1 MSAQHSA
8 SVRRPAVSDEELLA
22 MKPLKQRKKATFD
35 APTPSNFCHICSRTP
50 SRGIRLAICSGL
62 QLGQCRKVVCERCFS
77 DHALGCSFDEAKATF
92 KDWKCAHCSGS
103 CPERAQCRTYQ
114 TVNKKLRLQRLRQA
128 AETPSVPEGQQENVI
143 LSSIVTYGQSKR
155 PKTSG
160 SPAVSLSPSG
170 KKVSFRGSRAPNNI
184 SHVNTTQ
191 VSPSSVGHALGGG
204 GSVTL
209 VGNVNAASVI
219 AALKQNAARS
229 TAPTSSSLRVIS
241 CHLCHRQS
249 SASDATCFKACSANQ
264 KTSCIEIVC
273 DVCCR
278 ADESVRAS
286 LSEAAKR
293 NTHWNCPHCEASC
306 PAHSMCHDDSFE
318 TARLPLLP
326 PLEPVYPRRGHVGM
340 TSLKSRLL
348 AGATDHKTSE

>member
-1 MSAQHSA
+1 
-8 SVRRPAVSDEELLA
+8 

-155 PKTSG
+155 PKTS
-160 SPAVSLSPSG
+160 
-170 KKVSFRGSRAPNNI
+170 
-184 SHVNTTQ
+184 TQ